1 MKRRSMMVA
10 MLLVHASVTAYSR
23 RAVAQTDALPGIPAS
38 LYRAN
43 FAVPDAPAFEMLEV
57 DPTTI
62 LRPTTVKELT
72 AAVSGFTGSGTSL
85 AIPRAFAIEIAPA
98 LLIGGKSLSLQKYN
112 ANAAL
117 YRLRVSAATSRPEG
131 TSSPTQIALG
141 LRVDLIDEA
150 DLRSNASYLRT
161 STAIA
166 DQIQLLY
173 EGARERA
180 GPPPAPI
187 ELTTEE
193 TDSILRLQAPLREL
207 WENKKWNARVL
218 EVAAGFRAGT
228 ADTLGRGLQAEEFG
242 GWVTFGMGFGSWG
255 QLLLGGKAVTVR
267 DTLTSDFTAAGG
279 AAGRLYA
286 GTNRYKF
293 FVEAG
298 GNWRLGPDEWR
309 LSGGGEA
316 ELIRGGWVSFSAG
329 LASTS
334 SRTDLRTNLA
344 VKLGVAGL

>member
-1 MKRRSMMVA
+1 MVT
-10 MLLVHASVTAYSR
+10 MLVVHTGLVSA
-23 RAVAQTDALPGIPAS
+23 AQQGAAQADAPTPGSLAT

-43 FAVPDAPAFEMLEV
+43 FAVPDAPAFQMLEV

-62 LRPTTVKELT
+62 LRPTTVKELA
-72 AAVSGFTGSGTSL
+72 AAVSGFAGSGSSL
-85 AIPRAFAIEIAPA
+85 AIPRAFAIEVAPA
-98 LLIGGKSLSLQKYN
+98 LLIGGKSLSLKKYN
-112 ANAAL
+112 DNAAL
-117 YRLRVSAATSRPEG
+117 YRLRLSAATSRPEG
-131 TSSPTQIALG
+131 SASPTQIAIG

-150 DLRSNASYLRT
+150 DLRTNPGYLHT

-166 DQIQLLY
+166 TQVNAVY

-187 ELTTEE
+187 ELTSKE
-193 TDSILRLQAPLREL
+193 TDSIIRLQDPLREL

-228 ADTLGRGLQAEEFG
+228 ADALGRGLQADEFG
-242 GWVTFGMGFGSWG
+242 GWVTFGTGFGSWG
-255 QLLLGGKAVTVR
+255 QLLLGGKAATAR
-267 DTLTSDFTAAGG
+267 DTLTSDFSAVGA